1 MTDFMEEVMNSRFIR
16 EHGNPNDMVIEP
28 GKAYHVPSL
37 QAKEKF
43 GLSDPSDTTITEAT
57 LSNADTDIGR
67 DFITAS
73 KMLYEFSKGESQQ
86 EQAAKFNTAPVPDML
101 FNPAKGRDLRPKS
114 VKTFQENKVNKEP
127 QTDQEFAQ
135 WGINHIGMLEYNLTQ
150 LSATAFDSRLQDN
163 PQIATALFHAMSTY
177 EKLPMFTKRGTIR
190 LIKGLATDPLT
201 YLGVGTLGATVAKG
215 LSKQALK
222 SRLKSFIGPQALLIY
237 EGMGYGAFDDYSRQQ
252 IAINANQQEGVDPVR
267 LGTSTAI
274 GGAGAAV
281 LGEAG
286 KQVGKVAKKVFS
298 KKKNNEG
305 IAEVQA
311 PTENQPGII
320 AFHGSGADFD
330 RFRLDKI
337 GTGEGAQ
344 AFGYGLY
351 FTDSEDIAKFYR
363 NSLGGANVL
372 KTEQGI
378 NIIPPSGK
386 EKIKANFSGF
396 RNKFSKLYGDD
407 EALFAD
413 RYLGQFSID
422 PDASE
427 EVLLN
432 KTIETMKSLREKI
445 PSNTL
450 NILKKFNIPDKGKMY
465 KVALAPK
472 PDELLDYD
480 KTITEQSQKI
490 QDALFGNEKI
500 ALFLNKRQ
508 KEDGLVPD
516 FYVSSQF
523 YDDLSNIMGDDAN
536 VSKLLSDVGIKGIK
550 YKAGQLSGVKDSE
563 ATNYVIF
570 DENLI
575 NILAK
580 YGIVGSVGIT
590 AIGDDDGS

>member
-86 EQAAKFNTAPVPDML
+86 EQAAKFNTDPVPDML

>member
-1 MTDFMEEVMNSRFIR
+1 MTDFMEEVMRSRFIR

-73 KMLYEFSKGESQQ
+73 KMLYDFSKGESQQ
-86 EQAAKFNTAPVPDML
+86 EQAAKFNTDPVPDML

-114 VKTFQENKVNKEP
+114 VKTFQENNVNKEP

-286 KQVGKVAKKVFS
+286 KQVGKVAKKVMT
-298 KKKNNEG
+298 KKRK
-305 IAEVQA
+305 Q
-311 PTENQPGII
+311 
-320 AFHGSGADFD
+320 
-330 RFRLDKI
+330 
-337 GTGEGAQ
+337 
-344 AFGYGLY
+344 
-351 FTDSEDIAKFYR
+351 
-363 NSLGGANVL
+363 GG
-372 KTEQGI
+372 
-378 NIIPPSGK
+378 
-386 EKIKANFSGF
+386 
-396 RNKFSKLYGDD
+396 
-407 EALFAD
+407 
-413 RYLGQFSID
+413 
-422 PDASE
+422 
-427 EVLLN
+427 
-432 KTIETMKSLREKI
+432 
-445 PSNTL
+445 
-450 NILKKFNIPDKGKMY
+450 
-465 KVALAPK
+465 
-472 PDELLDYD
+472 
-480 KTITEQSQKI
+480 
-490 QDALFGNEKI
+490 
-500 ALFLNKRQ
+500 
-508 KEDGLVPD
+508 
-516 FYVSSQF
+516 
-523 YDDLSNIMGDDAN
+523 
-536 VSKLLSDVGIKGIK
+536 
-550 YKAGQLSGVKDSE
+550 
-563 ATNYVIF
+563 
-570 DENLI
+570 
-575 NILAK
+575 
-580 YGIVGSVGIT
+580 
-590 AIGDDDGS
+590 

>member
-1 MTDFMEEVMNSRFIR
+1 
-16 EHGNPNDMVIEP
+16 
-28 GKAYHVPSL
+28 
-37 QAKEKF
+37 
-43 GLSDPSDTTITEAT
+43 
-57 LSNADTDIGR
+57 
-67 DFITAS
+67 
-73 KMLYEFSKGESQQ
+73 
-86 EQAAKFNTAPVPDML
+86 
-101 FNPAKGRDLRPKS
+101 
-114 VKTFQENKVNKEP
+114 
-127 QTDQEFAQ
+127 
-135 WGINHIGMLEYNLTQ
+135 
-150 LSATAFDSRLQDN
+150 
-163 PQIATALFHAMSTY
+163 MSTY

>member
-1 MTDFMEEVMNSRFIR
+1 MTDFMEEVMRSRAFR
-16 EHGNPNDMVIEP
+16 ENGNTNDIVFEP
-28 GKAYHVPSL
+28 GKAYFAPSL
-37 QAKEKF
+37 EAKEKF
-43 GLSDPSDTTITEAT
+43 GLSDPTDTKITEAT

-86 EQAAKFNTAPVPDML
+86 EQAEKFNTDPVPDML

-114 VKTFQENKVNKEP
+114 VKTFQENNVNKEP

-177 EKLPMFTKRGTIR
+177 EKLPMFTKRGTAR

-222 SRLKSFIGPQALLIY
+222 SRLKSFIGPQAMLIY

-305 IAEVQA
+305 IAEVRA

-330 RFRLDKI
+330 RFRLNKI
-337 GTGEGAQ
+337 GTGEGNQ

-351 FTDSEDIAKFYR
+351 FTDSEDIAKFYKNQVSR
-363 NSLGGANVL
+363 TTFETTDGKVFDPYNVVDGVRTIQNLNIRSFISKDGDVDGAISLAKRL
-372 KTEQGI
+372 
-378 NIIPPSGK
+378 
-386 EKIKANFSGF
+386 
-396 RNKFSKLYGDD
+396 
-407 EALFAD
+407 
-413 RYLGQFSID
+413 
-422 PDASE
+422 
-427 EVLLN
+427 
-432 KTIETMKSLREKI
+432 IEDI
-445 PSNTL
+445 PSAKQGSDTAKKDL
-450 NILKKFNIPDKGKMY
+450 KLLENIKKKGGLIKKIGKTY

-472 PDELLDYD
+472 PDELIDYD
-480 KTITEQSQKI
+480 VSLNEQTEKI
-490 QDALFGNEKI
+490 QKALRPFYEKYSVSNAADFGTLL
-500 ALFLNKRQ
+500 ATVQRQ
-508 KEDGLVPD
+508 RTIP
-516 FYVSSQF
+516 
-523 YDDLSNIMGDDAN
+523 DDAFSEEL
-536 VSKLLSDVGIKGIK
+536 VKKGIKGVK